1 MDGAG
6 VTLSRRGHSIS
17 QTKDTPIKMKHR
29 LLRLVPLA
37 LVIVQAGLSAP
48 ASHAAPGEA
57 DTTPAALPLIFVP
70 GISGSQ
76 LVDSQGTE
84 YWPAAGTFSHDDL
97 TLYPSQSPIS
107 LTASYAITQA
117 TVLGVHIPYFDDQ
130 TYGPLIAN
138 FEANGFRQY
147 QTGGDPAK
155 RTAAGCDLSQA
166 GNNPN
171 LFVFPYD
178 WRLSNVQNAALLAE
192 YVACVRKFYPGTQ
205 VNLMAHSMGG
215 LVARRYILANPGA
228 NHVNSLITVATPWL
242 GAGKLVWVMETGEF
256 VFFVWDST
264 LLKVIGS
271 FTGAHE
277 LMNSQAWYD
286 LGGAPAIVEDWQ
298 DLNQNGIF
306 QEQYDYAELVAY
318 MDKFKG
324 KEGFLPGTANL
335 KFHSFS
341 GPQGGQDDWRS
352 DTTGVKY
359 FHVVG
364 AGGAPDTINQVIATT
379 TAKCV
384 YYGGTDCDLSTG
396 EYPKYAVGD
405 QTVPLLSS
413 SRNGGVNGNY
423 NASGATVYTCQAAG
437 KNSANVSHTS
447 MLSNPVVQGV
457 LLQYLA
463 QANGAA
469 PAPPPNPQTCGNGG
483 SLTSGSSAH
492 HQLTID
498 GATDLRVSDA
508 TTPTNTLPFLKGVTQ
523 HRINPTATQLLM
535 SSGEYTATFKTV
547 TGTAF
552 IEWLH
557 GADAGASATHAVRFL
572 DAPLPPNR
580 EAQIV
585 VRDGV
590 FDGLRYDSDGDGI
603 VDMTVPPTFAPPSP
617 APQDVTPPDVN
628 VTSTTLGNG
637 GVRVTINAQD
647 AGAGVER
654 LLYSSDGKTFT
665 PYAGPFLVDP
675 RLIRV
680 IYAFADD
687 SVGNRSSVR
696 AHRLLALRQFFPF
709 VGR

>member
-1 MDGAG
+1 MN
-6 VTLSRRGHSIS
+6 
-17 QTKDTPIKMKHR
+17 HR
-29 LLRLVPLA
+29 LCHLLPLA
-37 LVIVQAGLSAP
+37 LLLVQGGLTAP
-48 ASHAAPGEA
+48 HLHAAPDVAE
-57 DTTPAALPLIFVP
+57 TTPTALPLVFVP

-76 LVDSQGTE
+76 LVDSMGVE

-130 TYGPLIAN
+130 TYGPLFAA

-166 GNNPN
+166 SNNPN
-171 LFVFPYD
+171 LFIFPYD
-178 WRLSNVQNAALLAE
+178 WRLSNVENAALLAE
-192 YVACVRKFYPGTQ
+192 YIACVRRFYPGTQ

-215 LVARRYILANPGA
+215 LVARRYIIANPGA
-228 NHVNSLITVATPWL
+228 NYVNALITAATPWL
-242 GAGKLVWVMETGEF
+242 GAGKLVWVMATGEF

-306 QEQYDYAELVAY
+306 QEQYLYDELVAY

-324 KEGFLPGTANL
+324 KEGFLPGTANV
-335 KFHSFS
+335 KFHTFS
-341 GPQGGQDDWRS
+341 RPQGAQDDWRT
-352 DTTGVKY
+352 DATGVKY
-359 FHVVG
+359 FHIVG
-364 AGGAPDTINQVIATT
+364 AGGGPDTINQVIATT
-379 TAKCV
+379 TAKCL

-423 NASGATVYTCQAAG
+423 NAPGATVYTCQAAG

-447 MLSNPVVQGV
+447 MLSNPVVQQL

-463 QANGAA
+463 QANGAT
-469 PAPPPNPQTCGNGG
+469 PAPPPSPQTCGNGG
-483 SLTSGSSAH
+483 SLSSGPITF

-498 GATDLRVSDA
+498 GAADLRVSDA
-508 TTPTNTLPFLKGVTQ
+508 TTPTNTLPFLRGVSQ

-535 SSGEYTATFKTV
+535 AGGEYTVTFKTQPSP
-547 TGTAF
+547 AF

-557 GADAGASATHAVRFL
+557 GNDAVTTHAVRFH
-572 DAPLPPNR
+572 DVQLPPNR
-580 EAQIV
+580 TAQIV
-585 VRDGV
+585 VRDGA
-590 FDGLRYDSDGDGI
+590 FDGLRYDSDGDGL
-603 VDMTVPPTFAPPSP
+603 VDTSVPPTFAPPSP
-617 APQDVTPPDVN
+617 APQDVAAPDVT
-628 VTSTTLGNG
+628 VSSATFGKAM
-637 GVRVTINAQD
+637 RVAINAQD
-647 AGAGVER
+647 GGAGVER
-654 LLYSSDGKTFT
+654 LLYSFDGKAFT
-665 PYAGPFLVDP
+665 PYVGPFIVDP
-675 RLIRV
+675 HQVRV

-687 SVGNRSSVR
+687 KVGNRSSVR
-696 AHRLLALRQFFPF
+696 TYRLPKLQSFFPF
-709 VGR
+709 VSQ